1 MATPSLEFIPL
12 SEQIERLSE
21 QTESPINISAA
32 LAAPT
37 LKPLEA
43 LPVDAPV
50 MSGASV
56 SNIEKLRQDLEKLRS
71 SEANRLTTSAV
82 TMPDFDTD
90 YKDYKTRFEAILSRP
105 QELGFYD
112 LVSDLGAAMLATDP
126 TVGPFRAAGVGF
138 VNFNERSRARKE
150 AIRKLNQ
157 QAATTAFELAQANQ
171 DRAQEYLNK
180 RELSNIEARN
190 KNPKMVNYR
199 IEERDA
205 SGKVVGSADIPIN
218 ENNKFELDLVR
229 DMGGVRNPTPQ
240 NKISIGSGSNKF
252 ADLRADSLSAE
263 IDAMNEQAKAAAET
277 TMRLQM
283 VRQAAERIGYDV
295 GAIAASTKGIRG
307 FLADAGIINY
317 GNLSDQELISTLNT
331 QLALGLTALTKGPI
345 SDREMFDFKTAMP
358 GLGNTADGLRKQ
370 IGYMLGMA
378 AYQQKYF
385 DDYAND
391 QKLQSMLAD
400 PEINAITKDNE
411 FAKWQINW
419 RKNNQLT
426 STDGTVFTINQLV
439 SELKDKAPIETAETR
454 AKALKAAQAAQSSSF
469 PI

>member
-218 ENNKFELDLVR
+218 
-229 DMGGVRNPTPQ
+229 
-240 NKISIGSGSNKF
+240 
-252 ADLRADSLSAE
+252 
-263 IDAMNEQAKAAAET
+263 
-277 TMRLQM
+277 
-283 VRQAAERIGYDV
+283 
-295 GAIAASTKGIRG
+295 
-307 FLADAGIINY
+307 
-317 GNLSDQELISTLNT
+317 
-331 QLALGLTALTKGPI
+331 
-345 SDREMFDFKTAMP
+345 
-358 GLGNTADGLRKQ
+358 
-370 IGYMLGMA
+370 
-378 AYQQKYF
+378 
-385 DDYAND
+385 
-391 QKLQSMLAD
+391 
-400 PEINAITKDNE
+400 
-411 FAKWQINW
+411 
-419 RKNNQLT
+419 
-426 STDGTVFTINQLV
+426 
-439 SELKDKAPIETAETR
+439 
-454 AKALKAAQAAQSSSF
+454 
-469 PI
+469 